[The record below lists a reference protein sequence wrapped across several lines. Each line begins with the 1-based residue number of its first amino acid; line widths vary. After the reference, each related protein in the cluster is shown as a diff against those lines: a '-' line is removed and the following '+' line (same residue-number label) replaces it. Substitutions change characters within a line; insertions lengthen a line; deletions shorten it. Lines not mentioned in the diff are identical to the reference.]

1 MRSTGADASAAQKAV
16 VGERPKAY
24 RVYLLAGLVHCAV
37 CGRRMNGQARV
48 SRARTWRY
56 YVCRS
61 FDTKSARADEVEH
74 ALLDAVTTMRLPERS
89 IEAARQELLNRLNVP
104 SKPAASNLRARLQ
117 QRLTRL
123 LQLYSW

>member
-1 MRSTGADASAAQKAV
+1 
-16 VGERPKAY
+16 
-24 RVYLLAGLVHCAV
+24 HCAV

-123 LQLYSW
+123 LQLYSWGDLPEAEYRREAQSTRDLIATLPDADKVVSF